1 MNFGL
6 ILAGG
11 VGTRMG
17 QSIPKQYLIVEGKPV
32 LVHTL
37 EHFQECELIDRI
49 VIVADAAWR
58 TDIRCWLS
66 RYGITKFLD
75 FADPGE
81 SRQKSVFSGL
91 TCCKKYAAGP
101 GDIVAIHDAARALT
115 PTKQIT
121 ELIKGVEGYDG
132 CLPVLPM
139 KDAIFFSET
148 GDIIDSLTD
157 RSKLF
162 CAQSPECFRL
172 LASWEIN
179 NSTPPEELDRTM
191 ANWELA
197 FRHNWRIH
205 LHPGDENSF
214 KLTTPGDIDRM
225 ISLLRAG
232 KA

>member
-11 VGTRMG
+11 VGSRMN

-32 LVHTL
+32 LVYTL
-37 EHFQECELIDRI
+37 ERFQACEQIDRI
-49 VIVADAAWR
+49 VIVADKVWR
-58 TDIRCWLS
+58 PDIEGWLQQ
-66 RYGITKFLD
+66 YGISKFLS
-75 FADPGE
+75 FADPGV

-91 TCCKKYAAGP
+91 TCCKAYAEGEN
-101 GDIVAIHDAARALT
+101 DIVAIHDAARALT
-115 PTKQIT
+115 PPQQISQ
-121 ELIKGVEGYDG
+121 LIMGVDGYDG

-139 KDAIFFSET
+139 KDAIFFSEN
-148 GDIIDSLTD
+148 GEIINSLTD

-172 LASWEIN
+172 LPCWDIN
-179 NSTPPEELDRTM
+179 NRTASEELDRTM

-205 LHPGDENSF
+205 LQPGDENSF
-214 KLTTPGDIDRM
+214 KLTTPGDVDRM
-225 ISLLRAG
+225 ISLIRAER
-232 KA
+232 A